1 MSAIYDNWER
11 LVAAVL
17 RKQQLWELF
26 HDHSRSPSILS
37 ESSNSSSSFNFSFR
51 LNDLGRNFSNGSFSS
66 SGRAPPKLVLVSDF
80 SPAIDIKEADIVSP
94 KLLGTGTFGSVYTAT
109 MDNWVRIVVK
119 RLSKSLSISEL
130 DFKHHMDVAGNV
142 RHENVVAVRAY
153 FSSEDERLVLYDY
166 YSKGSVYALLHGK
179 NGRNPAHVDWETRL
193 KIAIGAA
200 RGIAAIHAQNGGKL
214 VHGNIKASNIFLNS
228 EKYGCVSDLG
238 LTNMI
243 ETTFMPTARC
253 YAPEVKN
260 TRHVSQASDIYSFG
274 ILLLELLTRK
284 STSHITGGP
293 EAVDLVKL
301 VNSVKSKVR
310 AAKVFDDDL
319 MENPVVREQMVK
331 MLEIGIRC
339 VAKSVNKRPEISE
352 VVTMLE
358 DLMTNR
364 GNSVSS
370 ERKLLF
376 FEDSNATF
384 DLEDMLGASAEFLG
398 KGTFGTSYKAVFE
411 YGNAIVVKRS
421 KDVDVTF
428 MVFQQHIEV
437 IGRMRHGNVAV
448 LKAYCFS
455 RDEVLLVYDY
465 YPRGS
470 LSAMLHGTG
479 NTPLDWTTRLRI
491 AVGAARGIAHIHRQ
505 DGGKLV
511 HGNINSSNIFLN
523 GQEYGLLSDVGLAKV
538 MNLVRRSALRTQGYC
553 APEVRDTTEVSQA
566 SDVYSFGVV
575 LLELVSEKPSQW
587 TKNGRIRS
595 LVDSI
600 QSVSCGDWTT
610 VEVDFELLRYRD
622 EEETIL
628 QMLQIAMDCVA
639 TVPESRPRMT
649 EVVKIL
655 EEISGIEP
663 SNDVWE
669 DTWGGQ
675 SQPSIKSRLEDLLDH
690 LLPTLTL

>member
-1 MSAIYDNWER
+1 MSAVYDNWER
-11 LVAAVL
+11 LVAAVI

-37 ESSNSSSSFNFSFR
+37 EASNSSSIFNLSSH
-51 LNDLGRNFSNGSFSS
+51 LNDLGLNFSNGSFAKSR
-66 SGRAPPKLVLVSDF
+66 RAPAKLVLISDF
-80 SPAIDIKEADIVSP
+80 SPAIDIKEAGIVSP
-94 KLLGTGTFGSVYTAT
+94 KLLGTGTFGSAYTAT
-109 MDNWVRIVVK
+109 MANWVRIVVK
-119 RLSKSLSISEL
+119 KLNKSLSISEL
-130 DFKHHMDVAGNV
+130 DFKRHMDVAGNV

-179 NGRNPAHVDWETRL
+179 TGGNPAHVDWETRL

-214 VHGNIKASNIFLNS
+214 VHGNIKASNVFLNS

-243 ETTFMPTARC
+243 ETTFVPTAWC

-260 TRHVSQASDIYSFG
+260 TRDMSQASDVYSFG

-284 STSHITGGP
+284 STSHVPGGP

-301 VNSVKSKVR
+301 VNSVKSKAR

-319 MENPVVREQMVK
+319 MENPAVREQMVK
-331 MLEIGIRC
+331 MLQIGIRC
-339 VAKSVNKRPEISE
+339 VAKSINKRPKISE

-358 DLMTNR
+358 DLMTNT
-364 GNSVSS
+364 GNSGSS

-384 DLEDMLGASAEFLG
+384 DLEDMLRASAEFLG
-398 KGTFGTSYKAVFE
+398 KGTFGTSYKALFE

-437 IGRMRHGNVAV
+437 IGRMRHDNVAE
-448 LKAYCFS
+448 LKAYFFS

-465 YPRGS
+465 YRQGS

-491 AVGAARGIAHIHRQ
+491 AVGAARGIAHIHQQ

-523 GQEYGLLSDVGLAKV
+523 EQEYGLVSDVGLAKV
-538 MNLVRRSALRTQGYC
+538 MNLVGRSALRTQGYC

-575 LLELVSEKPSQW
+575 LLELVSRKPSQW
-587 TKNGRIRS
+587 TKNGRIGS

-600 QSVSCGDWTT
+600 QYVSHREWTT

-628 QMLQIAMDCVA
+628 QTVRIAMDCVA
-639 TVPESRPRMT
+639 TVPESRPRMP

-663 SNDVWE
+663 FNDVWE

-675 SQPSIKSRLEDLLDH
+675 SIESRLEDLLDD